1 MGLQYHLEFQV
12 KHKLL
17 SHPRYQQEEGNN
29 GLWKGKGPLVSG
41 PVSLLSLRS
50 WTPFPTINRFVYL
63 SDIPQ
68 IEFPGIH
75 GDGA

>member
-1 MGLQYHLEFQV
+1 MASGKERGLYYLAQ
-12 KHKLL
+12 
-17 SHPRYQQEEGNN
+17 
-29 GLWKGKGPLVSG
+29 
-41 PVSLLSLRS
+41 SLLSLQS
-50 WTPFPTINRFVYL
+50 WAPFPTINRFVYL